1 LIPISIT
8 DIDQFFV
15 IIFSEFDFLQ
25 MTRIDFLDLL
35 KRRRVAYLNYTEEE
49 LEEELSS
56 GLLVQSTFDA
66 LLLGIGK

>member
-1 LIPISIT
+1 
-8 DIDQFFV
+8 
-15 IIFSEFDFLQ
+15 

-56 GLLVQSTFDA
+56 GLLVQSTLDA